1 MTGRERRSY
10 GPHSPQQA
18 EYNAGVFPQF
28 MDALERVVGAE
39 NMMRC
44 KKVGDEL
51 VDEDAEDEDS
61 DGDVE

>member
-1 MTGRERRSY
+1 M
-10 GPHSPQQA
+10 
-18 EYNAGVFPQF
+18 
-28 MDALERVVGAE
+28 VGAE

-51 VDEDAEDEDS
+51 VDDDAEEEDS